1 MPLDLNTNKEPID
14 SSEPQ
19 YQDVLED
26 LQGNILKGHGRDK
39 SVHIFLTFPNPQENT
54 EKNDALKNWIAE
66 LANNEITSAKK
77 QLDEAK
83 AWREN
88 KTSGKT
94 FVHLALSS
102 SGYNKLG
109 ISDSDQ
115 PKGVN
120 LQKRG
125 PNIQYAEAFQEGMKL
140 RQNALLDVPA
150 SSWDANFRKDID
162 ALIIIAD
169 DNSETLNQKSS
180 EIKQQLK
187 DIATNIFDEQG
198 DTLRQNFNGK
208 KLVVEH
214 FGYADGISQ
223 PIFWQQNA
231 TSGSKF
237 SQDAPLSLVLIP
249 DPFGTLGVSFG
260 SFLVFRKLEQ
270 NVQGFKK
277 AELALS
283 QAVGISSELA
293 GAMAVGRFEDG
304 TPLVLQSNN
313 GSPGLN
319 NFDYTGDSQGLKCPF
334 QSHIR
339 KSNPRLESV
348 RAGGPFAQSK
358 EQELGH
364 RIARRGVTYGGPLSD
379 FSKDF
384 DRLPR
389 TGVGLLFMCY
399 QSDIW
404 EQFEFMQRLWC
415 NNSNFLEPAMNN
427 NPNYDKTGLDAVI
440 GQRQGNQAD
449 PLIGKAP
456 EPPKNWP
463 TSYGQPTVKPDIAPE
478 NEFGQFVTLKG
489 GEYFFSPS
497 LTFLKSLSNQI
508 PIGEVIVY
516 EDSEYRGST
525 QNLDIGRYDFGQIQ
539 DDSISSLRVPA
550 GVMVTLYSDPGFSG
564 ASKTFTQDTPYVGD
578 DFNDRTSSIVV
589 SSIGQPSSEET
600 EQPTPGAFY
609 VVKSGDSLSNI
620 AERAYGDGNLFAVIY
635 EANKD
640 VIGDDPNTIVNGQR
654 LFIPLI

>member
-1 MPLDLNTNKEPID
+1 MPLDLKTNQEPINPED
-14 SSEPQ
+14 PQ

-26 LQGNILKGHGRDK
+26 LQGNILKGHGRDR
-39 SVHIFLTFPNPQENT
+39 SVHIFLTFPNPQKNP
-54 EKNDALKNWIAE
+54 EKIDTLKNWMAE
-66 LANNEITSAKK
+66 LAINEITSAKN
-77 QLDEAK
+77 QMDEAK

-88 KTSGKT
+88 KTSGET
-94 FVHLALSS
+94 FFHFALSS
-102 SGYNKLG
+102 TGYTKLG
-109 ISDSDQ
+109 SSDSVQ
-115 PKGVN
+115 PKGAN

-125 PNIQYAEAFQEGMKL
+125 PDIQYAEAFQEGMKL
-140 RQNALLDVPA
+140 RQNALLDPPV
-150 SSWDANFRKDID
+150 SSWDANFRKEID
-162 ALIIIAD
+162 ALVIIAD
-169 DNSETLNQKSS
+169 DNPEVLNQKSS
-180 EIKQQLK
+180 EIVRSLEP
-187 DIATNIFDEQG
+187 IVTNIFVEQG
-198 DTLRQNFNGK
+198 DTLRKSFNGNK
-208 KLVVEH
+208 PIVVEH

-223 PIFWQQNA
+223 PIFLQGNL
-231 TSGSKF
+231 TSGSNF

-249 DPFGTLGVSFG
+249 DPFGTPGISFG

-304 TPLVLQSNN
+304 TPLVLQPND

-319 NFDYTGDSQGLKCPF
+319 NFNYTGDTQGLKCPF

-348 RAGGPFAQSK
+348 REGGPFAQSK

-379 FSKDF
+379 FSEDF

-404 EQFEFMQRLWC
+404 EQFEFIQRLWC
-415 NNSNFLEPAMNN
+415 NNPNFLEPAMNK

-440 GQRQGNQAD
+440 GQKQGNQAD
-449 PLIGKAP
+449 PLIGEAP
-456 EPPKNWP
+456 APPKNWP
-463 TSYGQPTVKPDIAPE
+463 ASYGQPTVKPDIAPE

-497 LTFLKSLSNQI
+497 LTFLKSLS
-508 PIGEVIVY
+508 
-516 EDSEYRGST
+516 D
-525 QNLDIGRYDFGQIQ
+525 
-539 DDSISSLRVPA
+539 
-550 GVMVTLYSDPGFSG
+550 
-564 ASKTFTQDTPYVGD
+564 
-578 DFNDRTSSIVV
+578 
-589 SSIGQPSSEET
+589 QPSSEET
-600 EQPTPGAFY
+600 EQPTPGKFY
-609 VVKSGDSLSNI
+609 VVKSGDFLFNI
-620 AERAYGDGNLFAVIY
+620 AERAYVEGNLFAVIY

-640 VIGDDPNTIVNGQR
+640 MIGDDPDVIITGQR

>member
-1 MPLDLNTNKEPID
+1 MPLDLTANKGPID
-14 SSEPQ
+14 PADSQ

-39 SVHIFLTFPNPQENT
+39 SIHIFLTFPNPQENP
-54 EKNDALKNWIAE
+54 EKIDALKNWIAQ
-66 LANNEITSAKK
+66 LAINEITSAKK
-77 QLDEAK
+77 QIDEAK

-88 KTSGKT
+88 KTPGET
-94 FVHLALSS
+94 FFHFALSS
-102 SGYNKLG
+102 TGYTKLG
-109 ISDSDQ
+109 SSDSVQ
-115 PKGVN
+115 PKGAN
-120 LQKRG
+120 LQNRG
-125 PNIQYAEAFQEGMKL
+125 PDIQYVEAFQEGMKL
-140 RQNALLDVPA
+140 RQYALLDPPV
-150 SSWDANFRKDID
+150 SSWDANFRKNID
-162 ALIIIAD
+162 ALLIIAD
-169 DNSETLNQKSS
+169 DNPEILNQKSS
-180 EIKQQLK
+180 EIVRSLEP
-187 DIATNIFDEQG
+187 ITTHIFVEQG
-198 DTLRQNFNGK
+198 DTVRKAFNGNDPI
-208 KLVVEH
+208 VVEH

-223 PIFWQQNA
+223 PTFLQEDR
-231 TSGSKF
+231 TSGSIF

-249 DPFGTLGVSFG
+249 DPFGTLEVSFG

-283 QAVGISSELA
+283 QALGISFELA

-304 TPLVLQSNN
+304 TPLVLQPND
-313 GSPGLN
+313 GSPSLN
-319 NFDYTGDSQGLKCPF
+319 NFDYRGDSEGLKCPF
-334 QSHIR
+334 QAHIR

-348 RAGGPFAQSK
+348 REGGPFAQSK

-379 FSKDF
+379 FSEDF

-415 NNSNFLEPAMNN
+415 NNDNFLEPAMNN

-463 TSYGQPTVKPDIAPE
+463 ASYGLQTVKPDIAPE
-478 NEFGQFVTLKG
+478 NQFGQFVTLKG

-497 LTFLKSLSNQI
+497 LTFLKSLSNQ
-508 PIGEVIVY
+508 
-516 EDSEYRGST
+516 
-525 QNLDIGRYDFGQIQ
+525 
-539 DDSISSLRVPA
+539 
-550 GVMVTLYSDPGFSG
+550 
-564 ASKTFTQDTPYVGD
+564 
-578 DFNDRTSSIVV
+578 
-589 SSIGQPSSEET
+589 PSSEET
-600 EQPTPGAFY
+600 AQPTPGAYY
-609 VVKSGDSLSNI
+609 VVKPGDTLFKI
-620 AERAYGDGNLFAVIY
+620 AQTAYGNGNFSEIY
-635 EANKD
+635 EANRD
-640 VIGDDPNTIVNGQR
+640 VIGDNPSLLFPGQR
-654 LFIPLI
+654 LFIPRF

>member
-1 MPLDLNTNKEPID
+1 MPLDLKTNQEPINPTD
-14 SSEPQ
+14 PQ

-39 SVHIFLTFPNPQENT
+39 SVHIFLTFSNPQENP
-54 EKNDALKNWIAE
+54 EKIDALKNWIAQ
-66 LANNEITSAKK
+66 LAINEITSAKK

-88 KTSGKT
+88 KVEGRT
-94 FVHLALSS
+94 FVHFALSS
-102 SGYNKLG
+102 SGYTKLG
-109 ISDSDQ
+109 FSDSQQ
-115 PKGVN
+115 PKGTN

-125 PNIQYAEAFQEGMKL
+125 PDIQYAEAFQEGMKL

-187 DIATNIFDEQG
+187 EIATNIFDEQG
-198 DTLRQNFNGK
+198 DTLRQDFNGK

-223 PIFWQQNA
+223 PSFLQQERA
-231 TSGSKF
+231 SRGQF
-237 SQDAPLSLVLIP
+237 SSDAPLSLVLVA
-249 DPFGTLGVSFG
+249 DPFGTSGVSFG

-270 NVQGFKK
+270 NVRGFKK
-277 AELALS
+277 AESALA
-283 QAVGISSELA
+283 QALGLPFKLA

-304 TPLVLQSNN
+304 TPLVLQPND

-348 RAGGPFAQSK
+348 REGGPFAQSK

-364 RIARRGVTYGGPLSD
+364 RIARRGVAYGGNLSD
-379 FSKDF
+379 FSQDV

-404 EQFEFMQRLWC
+404 EQFEFIQRLWC
-415 NNSNFLEPAMNN
+415 NNPRFLEPAMNN
-427 NPNYDKTGLDAVI
+427 NSNYDKTGLDAVI
-440 GQRQGNQAD
+440 GQRQGSQED
-449 PLIGKAP
+449 PLINESPK
-456 EPPKNWP
+456 PPQNWP
-463 TSYGQPTVKPDIAPE
+463 ESYGQPTVKPDNITPE
-478 NEFGQFVTLKG
+478 NQFGQFVTLKG

-497 LTFLKSLSNQI
+497 LTFLKSLS
-508 PIGEVIVY
+508 
-516 EDSEYRGST
+516 
-525 QNLDIGRYDFGQIQ
+525 
-539 DDSISSLRVPA
+539 
-550 GVMVTLYSDPGFSG
+550 
-564 ASKTFTQDTPYVGD
+564 
-578 DFNDRTSSIVV
+578 DRPPT
-589 SSIGQPSSEET
+589 EET

-609 VVKSGDSLSNI
+609 IVKSGDFLANI
-620 AERAYGDGNLFAVIY
+620 AERAYGDGNLFTVIY

-640 VIGDDPNTIVNGQR
+640 TIGDDPNVIVNGQR
-654 LFIPLI
+654 LFIPSI

>member
-1 MPLDLNTNKEPID
+1 MPLDLKTNQEPINPTD
-14 SSEPQ
+14 PQ

-39 SVHIFLTFPNPQENT
+39 SVHIFLTFPNPQENP
-54 EKNDALKNWIAE
+54 EKIDALKNWMAE
-66 LANNEITSAKK
+66 LAINEITSAKR

-88 KTSGKT
+88 ETPGET
-94 FVHLALSS
+94 FFHFALSS
-102 SGYNKLG
+102 SGYTKLG
-109 ISDSDQ
+109 FSDSDQ
-115 PKGVN
+115 PKGTN

-125 PNIQYAEAFQEGMKL
+125 PDIQYAEAFQEGMKL
-140 RQNALLDVPA
+140 RNILLDPPVNT
-150 SSWDANFRKDID
+150 WDANFSKNID
-162 ALIIIAD
+162 ALVIIAD
-169 DNSETLNQKSS
+169 DNPEILNQKSS
-180 EIKQQLK
+180 EIVRSLK
-187 DIATNIFDEQG
+187 DITTNIFDEQG
-198 DTLRQNFNGK
+198 DTLRQDFNGK
-208 KLVVEH
+208 SLVVEH

-223 PIFWQQNA
+223 PIFFQQNV
-231 TSGSKF
+231 TSESNF

-249 DPFGTLGVSFG
+249 DPFGTSGVSFG

-304 TPLVLQSNN
+304 TPLVLQPDD

-319 NFDYTGDSQGLKCPF
+319 DFNYTGDTEGLKCPF

-348 RAGGPFAQSK
+348 GTFAKDK

-364 RIARRGVTYGGPLSD
+364 RIARRGVAYGGPLSD
-379 FSKDF
+379 FSQDF
-384 DRLPR
+384 NRLPR
-389 TGVGLLFMCY
+389 IGVGLLFMCY

-404 EQFEFMQRLWC
+404 EQFEFIQRLWC
-415 NNSNFLEPAMNN
+415 NNPIFLKPGLKGSTNN
-427 NPNYDKTGLDAVI
+427 TNYDKTGLDAVI

-449 PLIGKAP
+449 PLIGEAP

-463 TSYGQPTVKPDIAPE
+463 ASYGQPTVKPDIAPE
-478 NEFGQFVTLKG
+478 NQFGQFVTLKG

-508 PIGEVIVY
+508 PTGEVIVY
-516 EDSEYRGST
+516 EDSEYQGST

-550 GVMVTLYSDPGFSG
+550 GIKVTLYSDPGFSG

-578 DFNDRTSSIVV
+578 DFNDQTSSIIV
-589 SSIGQPSSEET
+589 SLISQPSPDET
-600 EQPTPGAFY
+600 AAPTPGKFY
-609 VVKSGDSLSNI
+609 VVKDDDFLFNI

-635 EANKD
+635 EANRD
-640 VIGDDPNTIVNGQR
+640 VIGDDPNVIINGQR